1 MARIAVLRRSL
12 SCGCA
17 PSAALALLLVAGVA
31 FTPVRFIAPDARY
44 PAERAFSGAKKVSN
58 STEAHPIMPATTID
72 QLMLADDPARWAA
85 LGFDIHDGCC
95 QIGSVVLGFLDP
107 QDTPGPPGIRA
118 WSLREL
124 VSENLDGL
132 PTTIS
137 HKPIPQPAPVHP
149 NGVVA
154 IDHIVAAS
162 PELDRSV
169 AAMQAAGLDLRRVR
183 EEPTPG
189 GAPRQAFFRLGHE
202 ILELIQEPAEVI
214 ERAGGHDH
222 PVRFWG
228 LALQVEDLDRCAE
241 LLEGNISEVRKAVQ
255 PGRRIAS
262 VRRSAGLAVPLALMS
277 AAVRGAGEQ

>member
-1 MARIAVLRRSL
+1 
-12 SCGCA
+12 
-17 PSAALALLLVAGVA
+17 LLLAAGVA
-31 FTPVRFIAPDARY
+31 FTPARFIAPGVHY
-44 PAERAFSGAKKVSN
+44 PDERAFCGAKVPPK
-58 STEAHPIMPATTID
+58 MPSPTID
-72 QLMLADDPARWAA
+72 QLTLADDPARWAA
-85 LGFDIHDGCC
+85 LGFDVDDGHC
-95 QIGSVVLGFLDP
+95 QIGRVVLSFTGAEAA
-107 QDTPGPPGIRA
+107 PGQPGICA
-118 WSLREL
+118 WSLRDL
-124 VSENLDGL
+124 ASDQLDGL

-137 HKPIPQPAPVHP
+137 HKSIPEPATVHP

-169 AAMQAAGLDLRRVR
+169 AALQAAGLDLRRVR
-183 EEPTPG
+183 DEPTPA

-214 ERAGGHDH
+214 ERAGGVDH

-228 LALQVEDLDRCAE
+228 LALQVDDLERCAE
-241 LLEGNISEVRKAVQ
+241 QLGENVSEVRPAVQ

-277 AAVRGAGEQ
+277 AKTQGAGEG